1 MFFLNFF
8 VTFSKNIKATLKL
21 KSDME
26 DMYSDFDISKHKMVR
41 DIEKQDARKKGG
53 KYEITIDNSMLI
65 LLNGGGPEIQF
76 TTFNGDI
83 YVRKGK

>member
-1 MFFLNFF
+1 
-8 VTFSKNIKATLKL
+8 
-21 KSDME
+21 
-26 DMYSDFDISKHKMVR
+26 MYSDFDISKHKMVR